1 MTDEE
6 KVPKP
11 GFWQIV
17 LSTMG
22 AAFGVQSSKTQQRD
36 FKQASIYPY
45 IAAGII
51 FTVLFVVVVATIVS
65 TVLSE
70 SGV

>member
-1 MTDEE
+1 MTDDD
-6 KVPKP
+6 KPTKP

-22 AAFGVQSSKTQQRD
+22 AAFGVQSSKTHERD
-36 FKQASIYPY
+36 FKQGSIYPY

-51 FTVLFVVVVATIVS
+51 FTVLFVIVVATVVS